1 MIFAVVTSAQ
11 RWSRAYFKKVRVSNY
26 WVVPMSFLSDLC
38 ATALLF
44 SVPFIVNLL
53 SVLLLLSQLILFF
66 AEAGIQISIT
76 STAAV
81 LVKGIT
87 AKIHKMPLRCFLHC
101 LSMFL

>member
-44 SVPFIVNLL
+44 SVPFIVNF
-53 SVLLLLSQLILFF
+53 I
-66 AEAGIQISIT
+66 ISIIII
-76 STAAV
+76 
-81 LVKGIT
+81 IT
-87 AKIHKMPLRCFLHC
+87 TNIILCGSWDPN
-101 LSMFL
+101 